1 MIRLF
6 LMTAFHTWLFVL
18 SGSYWRG
25 LPQLAGYSAHVY
37 SSYQSELS
45 HATPP
50 CHVPDQTPAKE
61 QEIKT
66 HSRKCITCWGGVL
79 DLQHYV

>member
-1 MIRLF
+1 
-6 LMTAFHTWLFVL
+6 MTAFHTWLFVL

-25 LPQLAGYSAHVY
+25 LPQLAGYSARVY

-61 QEIKT
+61 REIKT
-66 HSRKCITCWGGVL
+66 QQKMHNLLGWCARSSTLCIGE
-79 DLQHYV
+79 